1 MLDIIKNGRPDKVRK
16 DGGIA
21 THPTVPC
28 VDQLEED
35 VTKECNDWLTA
46 ERIMWDRNN
55 TGMGDIAG
63 DGRKFR
69 YGIKGGGDIIGCMP
83 NGRHLEI
90 EYKHGKGGVL
100 SEDQQDR
107 QKECARVNAIYLI
120 VHGLPELK
128 HFMKGLL

>member
-1 MLDIIKNGRPDKVRK
+1 MLDIIKNGRPDKGRK

-21 THPTVPC
+21 THPVVPC
-28 VDQLEED
+28 ADYLEADVADQ
-35 VTKECNDWLTA
+35 CNRWLSS

-55 TGMGDIAG
+55 TGVGDIDG
-63 DGRKFR
+63 SGRKFT
-69 YGIKGGGDIIGCMP
+69 YGIKGGGDIIGCTP
-83 NGRHLEI
+83 SGRHLEI
-90 EYKHGKGGVL
+90 EYKRGKGGVL
-100 SEDQQDR
+100 SRDQQKR